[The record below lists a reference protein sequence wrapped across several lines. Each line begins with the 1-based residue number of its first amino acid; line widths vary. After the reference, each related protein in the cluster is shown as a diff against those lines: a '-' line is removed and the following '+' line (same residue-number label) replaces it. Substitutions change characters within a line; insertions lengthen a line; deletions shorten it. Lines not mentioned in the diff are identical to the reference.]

1 MLDNAYIFI
10 HNYLIIIIGVEFFKR
25 SFANRVEAGDE
36 ALRSLNIL
44 AECWRKL
51 AGKKRFPG

>member
-1 MLDNAYIFI
+1 MHILFI

-36 ALRSLNIL
+36 ALYVALIY
-44 AECWRKL
+44 
-51 AGKKRFPG
+51 